1 MSNSDIISSADKAL
15 RPVLKELGRFPW
27 IRLEGCCAGHK
38 AEDSLW
44 LETNVLGSSGLRRLM
59 ELLKILDGKL
69 AGTDCRVDFLL
80 SFTAGVERPPAP
92 HRWIPT
98 AVENF
103 LPFPSRLARS

>member
-38 AEDSLW
+38 AEESLW

-59 ELLKILDGKL
+59 EVLKIVDGKL
-69 AGTDCRVDFLL
+69 AGTESRLECLPGYNIRMEKLTRSPGCDPN
-80 SFTAGVERPPAP
+80 GVE
-92 HRWIPT
+92 
-98 AVENF
+98 
-103 LPFPSRLARS
+103 